1 MLVKLNS
8 VVLNLGMPIVNHVFK
23 KNSNSEIFSKLSN
36 FRACCYCHK
45 IFFFLLMKI
54 EFSLLFLISDV
65 ESTFTRKKGA
75 PKLIEMKR
83 LFHHVREGKNLPS
96 ILKTIFGALI

>member
-1 MLVKLNS
+1 
-8 VVLNLGMPIVNHVFK
+8 
-23 KNSNSEIFSKLSN
+23 
-36 FRACCYCHK
+36 
-45 IFFFLLMKI
+45 MKI

-96 ILKTIFGALI
+96 IRRTIFGALI